1 MIFTIIILSVICVS
15 LMATFVVVIKEINKN
30 DNYKLEK
37 FLWTVS
43 YLSWA
48 WTEPESS
55 EDEIIPLDEVS
66 PEELIWALNE
76 EYEDN

>member
-66 PEELIWALNE
+66 PEELLWALKE

>member
-1 MIFTIIILSVICVS
+1 
-15 LMATFVVVIKEINKN
+15 MATFVVVIKEINKN